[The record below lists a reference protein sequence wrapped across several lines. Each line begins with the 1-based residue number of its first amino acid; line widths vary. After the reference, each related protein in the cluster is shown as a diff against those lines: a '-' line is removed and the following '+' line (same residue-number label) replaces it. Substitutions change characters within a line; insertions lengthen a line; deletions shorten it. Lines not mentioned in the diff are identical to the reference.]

1 MLSRGALALLTL
13 VLFTLAC
20 SAAEEPGTYVAIKL
34 HGGLEYMGAVQKDDG
49 QTLVLTTTV
58 GERSFRRTDIV
69 SLRKNLTAEEKTAIQ
84 GALTAAKEKARAPEE
99 AVVGS
104 ASLPV
109 VPGRRAPASTGR
121 DAGPTFGEGIG
132 QQHLSAYERMDR
144 QLSKKIS
151 LEFVDTPL
159 EDAMAFMSQLTGLNI
174 ILNPKVRDAKPMV
187 TLRVNDMEAATVIRW
202 LTRLS
207 DTHAEVKDEALYIT
221 DKPSRQ
227 IDDEERQAIQD
238 LAARLRATV
247 DLPPE
252 GQALT
257 DADRMKIAL
266 QLWEKEEPKL
276 TDFPGPD
283 VSIGAAQQSA
293 NPFGAA
299 PGQ

>member
-1 MLSRGALALLTL
+1 MLSRGALAILSL
-13 VLFTLAC
+13 VLLALGC
-20 SAAEEPGTYVAIKL
+20 SAADEPGTYVAVKL
-34 HGGLEYMGAVQKDDG
+34 HSGLEYLGAVQKDDG
-49 QTLVLTTTV
+49 QTLVLATTV
-58 GERSFRRTDIV
+58 GERSLRRTDIV
-69 SLRKNLTAEEKTAIQ
+69 SVRKNLTADEKTAIQ
-84 GALTAAKEKARAPEE
+84 TALATAKEKAVGP
-99 AVVGS
+99 AVVRVVGP

-109 VPGRRAPASTGR
+109 EPGPAR
-121 DAGPTFGEGIG
+121 PDRPFGEGIG
-132 QQHLSAYERMDR
+132 QQHLNAYERMDR

-159 EDAMAFMSQLTGLNI
+159 EDAMAFMGQLTGLTI
-174 ILNPKVRDAKPMV
+174 ILNPKVRDAKPSV

-207 DTHAEVKDEALYIT
+207 ETHAEVKDEALYIT
-221 DKPSRQ
+221 DKPSKE
-227 IDDEERQAIQD
+227 IEDEERQAIQD
-238 LAARLRATV
+238 LAARLRANV

-283 VSIGAAQQSA
+283 VTIGAAEQNA

-299 PGQ
+299 PGR